1 MSGRFVIVQMDN
13 GGDELNLKEVKAFGR
28 PGNFTKKSIFL
39 EWRETCISGV
49 VYGFIF
55 LGVGLWDIKQPI
67 EQTNS
72 DGNWLYF
79 LHMYFLVKYK
89 GKPIQNC
96 WLNSIS
102 RVLFFAWRTIGKTI
116 IIFQLIWA
124 ESHGDVL
131 VYIKKNENILA
142 ISQIWR
148 GEGGSSQCHHCIQ
161 FTR

>member
-39 EWRETCISGV
+39 EWRETFISGV

-89 GKPIQNC
+89 GKNARIQKCNQDLAFWNSFLGLPLNVNC
-96 WLNSIS
+96 VRAGCLWLWWFWQLH
-102 RVLFFAWRTIGKTI
+102 VLWGWLWLFHPWDWIHWT
-116 IIFQLIWA
+116 
-124 ESHGDVL
+124 
-131 VYIKKNENILA
+131 
-142 ISQIWR
+142 
-148 GEGGSSQCHHCIQ
+148 
-161 FTR
+161 FTRLNFLPPL